1 MGVRMWL
8 VVAAL
13 GLMLPQDGEA
23 QRRGGRGAI
32 ELSPIVGY
40 QWGGGGQ
47 VRRGETRG
55 DIKFA
60 GSAAYGILADF
71 EVRRGAWVEAVVY
84 AQPTTLRFNEV
95 GSTETREIP
104 HTNWYYHIG
113 GLYEAINAGNV
124 KPFAVITLGAT
135 QANPR
140 ADGIGSDW
148 FFSFSFGGGL
158 KAYFSERVA
167 FRAQARAWV
176 SALSGGTGFYL
187 GTGGAGV
194 STWIGE
200 TSTQGEISAGL
211 SFVL

>member
-1 MGVRMWL
+1 MGLRACL
-8 VVAAL
+8 VLAAM

-32 ELSPIVGY
+32 EISPIVGY

-47 VRRGETRG
+47 VRSGQTRG
-55 DIKFA
+55 DIKFS

-84 AQPTTLRFNEV
+84 AQPTTLRFNEFN
-95 GSTETREIP
+95 STEVIEVD
-104 HTNWYYHIG
+104 HTNWYFHIG

-124 KPFAVITLGAT
+124 KPFAVITAGAT

-140 ADGIGSDW
+140 AEGIGSDW

-158 KAYFSERVA
+158 KAYVSERVA
-167 FRAQARAWV
+167 VRAQARAWV
-176 SALSGGTGFYL
+176 SALSGGTGFYF